1 MQKLTDQL
9 ETGITELFNSE
20 RYAAYLSTM
29 AKFHRYSFG
38 NILLILLQCPGASQ
52 VAGYGDWKKNFGRQV
67 KRGEHGITILAPCP
81 YRRQEEVEETA
92 LDGSSSKSVQ
102 WVQRMSFRTVT
113 VFDISQTEGKPLPEI
128 AKKLT
133 GDVAQFESML
143 ILVALIKGAE
153 RIAKEMFG
161 L

>member
-1 MQKLTDQL
+1 MEKVQKLTDQL

-67 KRGEHGITILAPCP
+67 KRGERGNKNERPIQPNGRFATIII
-81 YRRQEEVEETA
+81 
-92 LDGSSSKSVQ
+92 
-102 WVQRMSFRTVT
+102 QR
-113 VFDISQTEGKPLPEI
+113 
-128 AKKLT
+128 
-133 GDVAQFESML
+133 SMDSRN
-143 ILVALIKGAE
+143 ANQ
-153 RIAKEMFG
+153 
-161 L
+161 

>member
-1 MQKLTDQL
+1 MEKVQKLTDQL

-67 KRGEHGITILAPCP
+67 SGASMASPSSP
-81 YRRQEEVEETA
+81 PA
-92 LDGSSSKSVQ
+92 LIAGKKK
-102 WVQRMSFRTVT
+102 WRKLPRTV
-113 VFDISQTEGKPLPEI
+113 LP
-128 AKKLT
+128 ANQSS
-133 GDVAQFESML
+133 GCSA
-143 ILVALIKGAE
+143 
-153 RIAKEMFG
+153 
-161 L
+161 